1 MSQLC
6 FATFARALQKVLI
19 QPAAVY
25 STPTRQGDKKPSTA
39 RPKMTSTDSYIV
51 EVLLRWIQDFAP
63 VADKDGWDVWRS
75 PKTVNGLLSQKIEL
89 HTGFGSVLNQ
99 PGLRSAARD
108 AFGKIAQHIAPMR
121 EIDFKTELIEL
132 IKDDPGIS
140 ADAAEDLLYTAN
152 TDEVAFYADTF
163 ISAISRPNKMRADN
177 GSLTAA
183 DVVLAARNKDM
194 CPVCRKERL
203 VKTVKGERRPFFEI
217 VSFTIDDNS
226 SETDR
231 EAVCVKC
238 AKLAASSGALLADP
252 DTLAKLREVRKRRI
266 EATALQDLA
275 LEAQLGP
282 AISDVIETLGERIK
296 SGNVPDLTMDAVR
309 VTDKIRPEFYE
320 LAGRI
325 RIHVLQWYR
334 IIEHEFRALEGS
346 RGHSRFDAIAGQV
359 ADFYD
364 QAAQRT
370 DDQQALFDHVADW
383 IHTNSGSTNL
393 SASII
398 VACFFVQNCE
408 VFDAIA

>member
-6 FATFARALQKVLI
+6 FATFARALQNVLI
-19 QPAAVY
+19 QPAATY
-25 STPTRQGDKKPSTA
+25 KTSTRQGAKKLSTA
-39 RPKMTSTDSYIV
+39 RPKMTSTDAYVV

-63 VADKDGWDVWRS
+63 VEDREGGDVWRT
-75 PKTVNGLLSQKIEL
+75 PKTVSGLLGQKIEL
-89 HTGFGSVLNQ
+89 HTGFGPVLNQ
-99 PGLRSAARD
+99 PGLRKAARD
-108 AFGKIAQHIAPMR
+108 AFAKIAQNIATMR
-121 EIDFKTELIEL
+121 EADFKTELIEL
-132 IKDDPGIS
+132 IKDDPEIS
-140 ADAAEDLLYTAN
+140 AGAAEELLYTA
-152 TDEVAFYADTF
+152 DQDDVFFYADTF
-163 ISAISRPNKMRADN
+163 LSAISRPNKKRDN
-177 GSLTAA
+177 NGAVTEA
-183 DVVLAARNKDM
+183 DVVLAARNGDL

-217 VSFTIDDNS
+217 VSFTIDDDS
-226 SETDR
+226 SETSR

-238 AKLAASSGALLADP
+238 AKLATSNGALLADP
-252 DTLAKLREVRKRRI
+252 DTLTKLREVRKRRI

-275 LEAQLGP
+275 LDAQLGP
-282 AISDVIETLGERIK
+282 AISDVIETLGERIM

-334 IIEHEFRALEGS
+334 IIEQEFRVLEGG
-346 RGHSRFDAIAGQV
+346 RGRSRFDAIAGQV

-364 QAAQRT
+364 QASQHT
-370 DDQQALFDHVADW
+370 DDQQAIFDQVADW

-393 SASII
+393 NASTI

-408 VFDAIA
+408 VFDAIT